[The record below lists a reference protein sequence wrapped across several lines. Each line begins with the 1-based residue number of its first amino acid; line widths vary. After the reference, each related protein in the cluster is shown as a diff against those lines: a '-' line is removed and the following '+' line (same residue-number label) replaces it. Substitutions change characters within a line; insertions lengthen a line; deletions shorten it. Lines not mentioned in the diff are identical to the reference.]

1 MMSSSSNL
9 ALVALLGLVYS
20 TRTVYSFTPS
30 SLSSSSSSSSSS
42 TALFDTVFA
51 DKVTDL
57 FANAPKPT
65 QYDVMIKLTFPGALN
80 YDQLESRIRRTTGSK
95 GYTPENTLL
104 ATSLCCDEL
113 ARTMEKDLVKVYG
126 NNFHLG
132 GLAGF
137 PFAGST
143 GFGMRCIVL
152 LYVYICSVVML

>member
-1 MMSSSSNL
+1 MMSCLRNYL
-9 ALVALLGLVYS
+9 VLVALLGLFS
-20 TRTVYSFTPS
+20 TVSSFTLPQNNAKVP
-30 SLSSSSSSSSSS
+30 SS
-42 TALFDTVFA
+42 TALNEVQFA
-51 DKVTDL
+51 DRVTEL
-57 FANAPKPT
+57 FAGAPKPT

-80 YDQLESRIRRTTGSK
+80 YDQLESRIRRITGAK

-143 GFGMRCIVL
+143 GFGA
-152 LYVYICSVVML
+152 

>member
-1 MMSSSSNL
+1 
-9 ALVALLGLVYS
+9 
-20 TRTVYSFTPS
+20 
-30 SLSSSSSSSSSS
+30 
-42 TALFDTVFA
+42 
-51 DKVTDL
+51 
-57 FANAPKPT
+57 
-65 QYDVMIKLTFPGALN
+65 MIKLTFPGALN
-80 YDQLESRIRRTTGSK
+80 YDQLESRIRRITGAK

-143 GFGMRCIVL
+143 GFGA
-152 LYVYICSVVML
+152 